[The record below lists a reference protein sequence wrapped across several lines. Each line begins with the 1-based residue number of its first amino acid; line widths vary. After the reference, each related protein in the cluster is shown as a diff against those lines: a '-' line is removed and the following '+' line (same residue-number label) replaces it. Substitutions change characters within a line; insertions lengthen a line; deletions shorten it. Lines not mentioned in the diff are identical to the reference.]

1 MILDSFI
8 MVGILIFVAYLKERD
23 EQTVVDL
30 YSLPKIA
37 YRSKFDDSL
46 IFLNYECSYGTTNYV
61 SLSFKQFRHE
71 KYVYLQFEDDLGLH
85 DSPIDRVY
93 LSENYFYIFG
103 PEQTFIFKL
112 ANVGPARA
120 TSVILTNTLLPDIKC
135 DTWLIDEK
143 YENYMDFLR
152 SDNKFR
158 TYGI

>member
-23 EQTVVDL
+23 EQTLVDI

-61 SLSFKQFRHE
+61 SLSFKQFRQE
-71 KYVYLQFEDDLGLH
+71 KYVYLQFDDNFGLH
-85 DSPIDRVY
+85 DSPIERVY

-103 PEQTFIFKL
+103 PEKTFVFKL
-112 ANVGPARA
+112 TGIGPAMSSS
-120 TSVILTNTLLPDIKC
+120 SVPTEVLLPDIKC
-135 DTWLIDEK
+135 DTWLVDEK
-143 YENYMDFLR
+143 YENYMGYLF
-152 SDNKFR
+152 SNNNFR